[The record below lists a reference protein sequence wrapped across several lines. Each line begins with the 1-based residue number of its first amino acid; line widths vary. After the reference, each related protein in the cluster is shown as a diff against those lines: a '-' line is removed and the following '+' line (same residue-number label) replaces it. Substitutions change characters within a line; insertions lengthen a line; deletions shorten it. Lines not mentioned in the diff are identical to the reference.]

1 MRDHYTSSWKWLE
14 KLLLRVAES
23 RSVNW
28 QISLIFLFQQ
38 INHPE
43 HIISIKACSWQTS
56 TKNILKL
63 MKVWPNKCFTS
74 FITFFI
80 FSCSKFD
87 VEFKISFF
95 WFRFGNSELRF
106 HFPDL
111 QLHRK
116 IVRMYKEYQLYQKN
130 ELRTYE
136 SNVVYIYIPYIWLP
150 GKNLLN
156 NYMLLI
162 KVGRKIC
169 N

>member
-14 KLLLRVAES
+14 KLLLKKAES

-43 HIISIKACSWQTS
+43 HNKHQSVQLTNEYKKYVEVDECLTQQMFHVFHHIFHFFMFEIWCWAQ
-56 TKNILKL
+56 NI
-63 MKVWPNKCFTS
+63 
-74 FITFFI
+74 FFLI
-80 FSCSKFD
+80 Q
-87 VEFKISFF
+87 IQ
-95 WFRFGNSELRF
+95 NSELRF

-150 GKNLLN
+150 GKNSLK